1 MGGSN
6 GQQMPEIWTGAGNA
20 GSSIGAS
27 ESINFPIP
35 NSQFGG
41 IVGSAS
47 NAIGRTGDT
56 VQNFFAG
63 ELGTG
68 AQPRPDYK
76 PDMTSSEQK
85 QQQQYQQQQQLKDL
99 LNNAGKTTQPTSSPY
114 DRAAKSQSDSASAWT
129 AMQRSSGDGTGSLAF
144 SPMGGYNVPSSGAE
158 KVSQG
163 WADAAKTIGSSAI
176 AGMGK
181 PSNKVG

>member
-6 GQQMPEIWTGAGNA
+6 GQKMPELWTGAANA
-20 GSSIGAS
+20 G

-56 VQNFFAG
+56 MQNFFAG

-76 PDMTSSEQK
+76 PDMTSAEQK
-85 QQQQYQQQQQLKDL
+85 QQQQQQQQQQLKDL
-99 LNNAGKTTQPTSSPY
+99 LSNIGKTSPY

-129 AMQRSSGDGTGSLAF
+129 AMQRSSGDGTGSLGGF
-144 SPMGGYNVPSSGAE
+144 SPMGGYSIPAAGEE
-158 KVSQG
+158 KVSQALAG
-163 WADAAKTIGSSAI
+163 AVSTIGTSAI
-176 AGMGK
+176 GGIGK
-181 PSNKVG
+181 LANKVG

>member
-6 GQQMPEIWTGAGNA
+6 GQQMPQPWTGAGNA

-47 NAIGRTGDT
+47 NALGRTGDT
-56 VQNFFAG
+56 IQNFFAG

-76 PDMTSSEQK
+76 PDTTSPEQK
-85 QQQQYQQQQQLKDL
+85 QQQNQYMKDL
-99 LNNAGKTTQPTSSPY
+99 LSKAGQTASSPY
-114 DRAAKSQSDSASAWT
+114 DRAAKSQSDSASAWS
-129 AMQRSSGDGTGSLAF
+129 AMQRGSGDGSGSLGF
-144 SPMGGYNVPSSGAE
+144 SSMGGYSVPESGEE

-163 WADAAKTIGSSAI
+163 WADAFKSVGTAALGAYGQKSANKTG
-176 AGMGK
+176 
-181 PSNKVG
+181 

>member
-6 GQQMPEIWTGAGNA
+6 GQQMPQIWTGAGNA

-56 VQNFFAG
+56 IQNFFAG

-76 PDMTSSEQK
+76 PDMTSPEQK
-85 QQQQYQQQQQLKDL
+85 QQQNQYMKDL
-99 LNNAGKTTQPTSSPY
+99 LSKAGQAASSPY
-114 DRAAKSQSDSASAWT
+114 DRAAKSQSDSASAWS
-129 AMQRSSGDGTGSLAF
+129 AMQRGSGDGSGSLGF
-144 SPMGGYNVPSSGAE
+144 SAMGAYSTPETGEE

-163 WADAAKTIGSSAI
+163 WANAMQSLVTSAAGAAGQKFANKTG
-176 AGMGK
+176 
-181 PSNKVG
+181 

>member
-6 GQQMPEIWTGAGNA
+6 GQQMPQGM
-20 GSSIGAS
+20 
-27 ESINFPIP
+27 
-35 NSQFGG
+35 
-41 IVGSAS
+41 
-47 NAIGRTGDT
+47 NAIGEQQYAAGT
-56 VQNFFAG
+56 VPKAIQATP
-63 ELGTG
+63 EE
-68 AQPRPDYK
+68 
-76 PDMTSSEQK
+76 SEMFK
-85 QQQQYQQQQQLKDL
+85 QQQYQQQQQLKDL
-99 LNNAGKTTQPTSSPY
+99 LSNIGKTSQTTSSPY

-144 SPMGGYNVPSSGAE
+144 SPMGGYSIPSSGAE

>member
-20 GSSIGAS
+20 A
-27 ESINFPIP
+27 EVP

-56 VQNFFAG
+56 MQNFFAG

-76 PDMTSSEQK
+76 PDMTSAEQK
-85 QQQQYQQQQQLKDL
+85 QQQQQQQQQQLKDL
-99 LNNAGKTTQPTSSPY
+99 LSNAGKTTQTTSSPY

-129 AMQRSSGDGTGSLAF
+129 AMQRSSGDGTGSLGF
-144 SPMGGYNVPSSGAE
+144 SPMGGYSIPPSGAE
-158 KVSQG
+158 KVAQG
-163 WADAAKTIGSSAI
+163 WEDAAKTILTPTMAI
-176 AGMGK
+176 IGK
-181 PSNKVG
+181 LANKTG

>member
-6 GQQMPEIWTGAGNA
+6 GQKMPELWTGAANA
-20 GSSIGAS
+20 G

-56 VQNFFAG
+56 MQNFFAG

-76 PDMTSSEQK
+76 PDMTSAEQK
-85 QQQQYQQQQQLKDL
+85 QQQQQQQQQQLKDL
-99 LNNAGKTTQPTSSPY
+99 LSNAGKTSQTTSSPY

-129 AMQRSSGDGTGSLAF
+129 AMQRSSGDGTGSLGGF
-144 SPMGGYNVPSSGAE
+144 SPMGGYSIPPSGAE
-158 KVSQG
+158 KVAQG
-163 WADAAKTIGSSAI
+163 WEDAAKTILTPT
-176 AGMGK
+176 MGIISK
-181 PSNKVG
+181 LANKTG